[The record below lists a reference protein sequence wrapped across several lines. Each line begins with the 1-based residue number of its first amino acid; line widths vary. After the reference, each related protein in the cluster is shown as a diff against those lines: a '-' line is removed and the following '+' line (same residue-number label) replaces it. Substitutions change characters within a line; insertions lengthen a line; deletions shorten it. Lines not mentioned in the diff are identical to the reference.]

1 METRAHHILIG
12 GFAIAAFLL
21 GLMFVLWLSKVSA
34 DREFGYYDVI
44 FTEAVTGLSKGG
56 LVQYNGIKVGEVSKL
71 SLAPDDPRKVIARVR
86 IDGGTPIK
94 EDTVAKLG
102 LAGVTGT
109 AFIQLSGGSPQSK
122 PLLPTVEHPVPV
134 ITAEDSAFAKLLS
147 SGEDI
152 ITSAN
157 EAMLRVTQLL
167 SAENVQNVGQT
178 LENIHAITAAVA
190 DQRGDLS
197 TALRQ
202 LAESTSELKATMTT
216 LSEMAEA
223 TQQLMRDDARRV
235 LVSAD
240 EAVQAIARVADS
252 ADGLLVGNR
261 AAMNDFSEN
270 GLRQIGPLLVEL
282 RATLQSFKA
291 LSDQLGTSSG
301 LLLGGDQ
308 PKEFKP
314 K

>member
-1 METRAHHILIG
+1 
-12 GFAIAAFLL
+12 
-21 GLMFVLWLSKVSA
+21 
-34 DREFGYYDVI
+34 
-44 FTEAVTGLSKGG
+44 
-56 LVQYNGIKVGEVSKL
+56 
-71 SLAPDDPRKVIARVR
+71 
-86 IDGGTPIK
+86 
-94 EDTVAKLG
+94 
-102 LAGVTGT
+102 
-109 AFIQLSGGSPQSK
+109 QSK
-122 PLLPTVEHPVPV
+122 PLLPSTEHPVPV
-134 ITAEDSAFAKLLS
+134 IIAEDSAFAKLLS

-157 EAMLRVTQLL
+157 SAMLRVTQLL
-167 SAENVQNVGQT
+167 SAENVENVGQT
-178 LENIHAITAAVA
+178 LENIHAITTAVA